1 MTSPPNPPPR
11 TLLGNVSH
19 LATQMAHQVRSHL
32 GFHQPKLKDGAK
44 VPTLEVFN
52 PKDGSREVYSLVG
65 DRYTLGR
72 SSTRAKQDPGHILVN
87 NDLVSSLHLS
97 LTRPSHQDGT
107 FQIQDERSTNGMYW
121 GKRKIQGLIL
131 HHNDRLALGPPEL
144 AEVVEVRYL
153 DPPPL
158 FFQALRYGVYGA
170 TGILLLVIAIV
181 GWQWQQ
187 FTVRPLGSVQG
198 PIAAYAGDGE
208 PLQTLTSETHKELP
222 NLKSFSPYLPAA
234 VVASEDSRF
243 YWHLGIDPLRLAS
256 AIFFTLRGVQ
266 REGGSTLT
274 MQIARSLF
282 PDYVGTDDSI
292 GRKWREMMVA
302 LKLEALYS
310 KDDLLTIYLN
320 RVYLGVGYGF
330 EDAAQQ
336 YYNKSAA
343 DLSLAEAALLVGILP
358 APNAWSPCVN
368 LEQAAN
374 ARQRVID
381 RALQLNLVTEAE
393 AEAASRTP
401 TNTLAPNACAIQ
413 GNILSPYYFSEIQQE
428 LKLRLGFTDK
438 VIRQGNF
445 IIETS
450 LDLKLQNAA
459 EKALQDAILT
469 DGAAV
474 GFNQGAIVTLN
485 AKNGSILAMVGGYDY
500 QESQFNRATQALRQ
514 PGSTFKVFAYAEALE
529 QGISPYATYS
539 CEPVYWQGYSG
550 GCERSGGDINFFTA
564 VAQSENGV
572 ALRVAQAVGL
582 DKIIQ
587 LAQNMGIQSPLEPV
601 PGLVL
606 GEKEVTVL
614 DLTGAFA
621 VFANGG
627 IFYQPHAIDRI
638 YDSNQCPNP
647 AQRQSCQSL
656 YDYSQVAAGGRRV
669 LSPETA
675 QTMTQ
680 LLQGV
685 ISGGTGA
692 SVGIPGA
699 AGKTGTTDYAVDSW
713 FVGYLPDRGWVTGIW
728 LGNDDNT
735 PTSGGS
741 GLAAKL
747 WGNYMRQVL

>member
-1 MTSPPNPPPR
+1 
-11 TLLGNVSH
+11 
-19 LATQMAHQVRSHL
+19 MAHQVRSHL

>member
-1 MTSPPNPPPR
+1 
-11 TLLGNVSH
+11 
-19 LATQMAHQVRSHL
+19 MAHQVRSHL

-107 FQIQDERSTNGMYW
+107 FQIQDERSTNGVYW

-131 HHNDRLALGPPEL
+131 HHNDRVALGPPEL
-144 AEVVEVRYL
+144 ADVVEVRYL

-158 FFQALRYGVYGA
+158 FFQAFRYGVYGA